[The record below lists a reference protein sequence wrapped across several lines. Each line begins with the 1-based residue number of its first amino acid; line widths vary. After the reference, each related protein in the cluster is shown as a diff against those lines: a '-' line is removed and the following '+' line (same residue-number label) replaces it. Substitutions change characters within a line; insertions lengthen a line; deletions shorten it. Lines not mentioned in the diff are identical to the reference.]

1 MGRAKAGWDAGRGKL
16 PAAGGARCGEQVTAR
31 PGCPGTG
38 CSWLHQLPLRAW
50 CHDLSPCADVSVCPA
65 RLSPFPIP
73 KFMAPVSQGAWAAG
87 ALLVRV
93 GAKSSLLL
101 LARERCQ
108 RCQPGAPCGFVPSYW
123 CGAAPRRCQGQRER
137 RAGTQGGAAF
147 LPAPPEP
154 AFWACCG
161 SSLSPPSLGTAAGA
175 GTVLATGVGA
185 LGWGFHGSM
194 SGFAMGGGGCSLQGG
209 DGGGS
214 ALAAETSSLGWAG
227 GASQKLGLH
236 FLLSFHMAVAIV
248 IPKERAWS
256 GDIHSNTFCCN

>member
-1 MGRAKAGWDAGRGKL
+1 MAARWQEGCGEGEGGLGRWAGE
-16 PAAGGARCGEQVTAR
+16 AASRWRGEQVTAR

-38 CSWLHQLPLRAW
+38 CSCLHQLPLRAW

-65 RLSPFPIP
+65 RLSPFPIA
-73 KFMAPVSQGAWAAG
+73 KFMAPVSQGAWSAG

-123 CGAAPRRCQGQRER
+123 CGAAPRRCQGQPER

-154 AFWACCG
+154 AFWACRAWVFPVPTLARDCCWGRHCAGNWCG
-161 SSLSPPSLGTAAGA
+161 CF
-175 GTVLATGVGA
+175 GVGVP
-185 LGWGFHGSM
+185 WFHVWVCH
-194 SGFAMGGGGCSLQGG
+194 GGGGGAACKGVMGG
-209 DGGGS
+209 DLHWQLRLPGWDGLGE
-214 ALAAETSSLGWAG
+214 LPRSLGSISSSAFTW
-227 GASQKLGLH
+227 QLQL
-236 FLLSFHMAVAIV
+236 
-248 IPKERAWS
+248 
-256 GDIHSNTFCCN
+256 